1 MSISAKKKANSS
13 EVFSAFEKDSL
24 RRKAMAAD
32 GSIPEWYI
40 TQGLTMFERKYAF
53 KHETVREAFTRVAK
67 TLAKHYTP
75 DPKRAEVE
83 FFNLLWSGNLA
94 GSSPVISN
102 TGTGRGH
109 SVSCSGGVIDD
120 SVPDFYDSYK
130 RIALLSQKGYGTS
143 DYLGHIRPRGSII
156 STGGFADGP
165 VPVLDTTIDTSK
177 KINQGDNRRG
187 QHASYFEASTPDFKE
202 IYDYAFKNQ
211 SEVNIGWN
219 FRDADIARLQAKD
232 SDMISRWNDI
242 LYMRSRYGKGYIF
255 KPDLANQL
263 APFAIKASGL
273 QIWASNLCTEIMLP
287 ASRDYTFS
295 CVLSSLNLMNFFNF
309 GPDTIFWAHIFLDC
323 VVSETLDQTRDDPNF
338 ASIYRFTEEF
348 RALGLGTL
356 GFHSLLQSRGIP
368 MESLEA
374 RYLNKEIF
382 QTIEREQMRANLH
395 LGKVLGPCKW
405 GRERGLRNST
415 NSAIAPNVS
424 SSILCG
430 GWSQGIEP
438 LAANTYNQPTAAGE
452 MTRMNPFLIKELKR
466 LNLFNSDL
474 MEEINVGNQGSIQFL
489 EKFMDADKLLLF
501 KTAYEM
507 DQMAL
512 VRLAEDR
519 QPHIDQGQSL
529 NLFFGTDERKI
540 AKVTKYALLSK
551 RIKSLYYQRS
561 MRQTRSS
568 TGECVAC
575 EG

>member
-1 MSISAKKKANSS
+1 MSTKIKKEANSS
-13 EVFSAFEKDSL
+13 KVFDAYERDSI
-24 RRKAMAAD
+24 RRKEMIKD
-32 GSIPEWYI
+32 GSVPNWYI
-40 TQGLTMFERKYAF
+40 THGLTMFERKYAF
-53 KHETVREAFTRVAK
+53 RNESVREAFTRVAK

-75 DPKRAEVE
+75 DPALAERK
-83 FFNLLWSGNLA
+83 FFYLLWSGNLA
-94 GSSPVISN
+94 GSSPVIAN

-109 SVSCSGGVIDD
+109 SVSCSGGVIGD
-120 SVPDFYDSYK
+120 SVPEFYDSYK

-143 DYLGHIRPRGSII
+143 DYLGYIRPRGAPI
-156 STGGFADGP
+156 STGGLADGP
-165 VPVLDTTIDTSK
+165 VPVFDTTVDTSK

-187 QHASYFEASTPDFKE
+187 QHASYFEASAPDFKE

-211 SEVNIGWN
+211 SDVNIGWN
-219 FRDADIARLQAKD
+219 FRDNDIARLEAKD
-232 SDMISRWNDI
+232 PEMISRWCDI

-273 QIWASNLCTEIMLP
+273 EILASNLCTEIMLP
-287 ASRDYTFS
+287 AATGYTYT
-295 CVLSSLNLMNFFNF
+295 CVLSSLNLMNYFSFDD
-309 GPDTIFWAHIFLDC
+309 DTIFWAHIFLDC

-338 ASIYRFTEEF
+338 ESIYRFTEEF

-356 GFHSLLQSRGIP
+356 GYHSLLQSKGIP
-368 MESLEA
+368 FESLEA
-374 RYLNKEIF
+374 RYLNKQIF
-382 QTIEREQMRANLH
+382 AHIEREQMRANLH

-405 GRERGLRNST
+405 GKEKGLRNAT
-415 NSAIAPNVS
+415 NTAIAPNVS

-452 MTRMNPFLIKELKR
+452 MTRMNPFLIKKLKEKGLYNQELM
-466 LNLFNSDL
+466 L
-474 MEEINVGNQGSIQFL
+474 EINMEHQGSVQFL
-489 EKFMDADKLLLF
+489 DKHFDANELLLF

-512 VRLAEDR
+512 VRKAEDR

-529 NLFFGTDERKI
+529 NLFFGTDEKKI
-540 AKVTKYALLSK
+540 AKVTKYALRSK

-561 MRQTRSS
+561 LRLTRAS